1 MADITSGLHIFWK
14 SECSHGN
21 PYENQ
26 NGAPNRHY
34 KLIRVVVHGEPY
46 SPPLDQ
52 SVKAVN
58 SWSVGDKESSI
69 LGKGDAREH
78 NVLQSAHPQRHTLLS

>member
-1 MADITSGLHIFWK
+1 M
-14 SECSHGN
+14 
-21 PYENQ
+21 
-26 NGAPNRHY
+26 
-34 KLIRVVVHGEPY
+34 HGEPY

-52 SVKAVN
+52 SVKVVN

-78 NVLQSAHPQRHTLLS
+78 NILQSAHPQRHTLLS